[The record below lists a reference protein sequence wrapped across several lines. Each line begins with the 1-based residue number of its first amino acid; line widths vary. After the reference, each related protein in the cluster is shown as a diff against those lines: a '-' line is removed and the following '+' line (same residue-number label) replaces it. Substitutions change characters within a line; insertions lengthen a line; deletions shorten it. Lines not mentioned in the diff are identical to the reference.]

1 MSRKVVFTLDTHG
14 LWYSCVKSYFK
25 NHRFRHKHDIPEI
38 IEKKKIY
45 GKRKLDQDV
54 ENEISVK
61 KACFGVKSFLP
72 VLPEVEDAFTWDR
85 YQSELKEQSG
95 LMKDR
100 RNSEL
105 IKRLMD
111 KTYPYRRHVIIKEVI
126 RLKDLL
132 NKFPLIRTREQVHIQ
147 FYIFYTIYFDIVCVS
162 RL

>member
-61 KACFGVKSFLP
+61 KACFGVKNFLP
-72 VLPEVEDAFTWDR
+72 ILPEGENGFTWER

-95 LMKDR
+95 LPKDR

-105 IKRLMD
+105 IIRLMD
-111 KTYPYRRHVIIKEVI
+111 KTFPYRRHVIIKEVI
-126 RLKDLL
+126 RLKDLFD
-132 NKFPLIRTREQVHIQ
+132 KFPLIRRREQVHI
-147 FYIFYTIYFDIVCVS
+147 
-162 RL
+162 